1 MLITVLKEHY
11 VVVLSENQKDE
22 RWLKQVGYDELGEDY
37 YQEVFKDFD
46 DFLSEV
52 NYLIEYGAS
61 FEDSDDE
68 DSPAKVL
75 EDLKTEDFI

>member
-11 VVVLSENQKDE
+11 VVVLSEDQKDE

-37 YQEVFKDFD
+37 YQEVFKNFD

-52 NYLIEYGAS
+52 NYLIEYGAC